1 MYYRVALIALV
12 AVLVGLQYRLWVA
25 DGGWS
30 EVHRLAQEKHDL
42 REDNSRRQVR
52 NDALQAEVDDLK
64 AGQSATEG
72 RARSDMGMIKRDEK
86 FFLTVAP
93 LSDDSAPQQAT
104 R

>member
-1 MYYRVALIALV
+1 MYRAVVI
-12 AVLVGLQYRLWVA
+12 VLVLVLAGLQYRLWIA
-25 DGGWS
+25 DGGWA
-30 EVHRLAQEKHDL
+30 EVHRLSEMKQEL
-42 REDNSRRQVR
+42 AEANARRVAR

-72 RARSDMGMIKRDEK
+72 RARSDMGMIKRDEQ

-93 LSDDSAPQQAT
+93 PGPATTSRQAA